1 MQIAEKVTFS
11 DGNMTIV
18 ETYDPN
24 PVLRR
29 SALLRE
35 SDAAAPLA
43 ESKCLATF
51 PTWLFHQWLREAG
64 LKPEDPA
71 AEDVILRK
79 MVDPDFAHFRVWG
92 GRL

>member
-1 MQIAEKVTFS
+1 
-11 DGNMTIV
+11 
-18 ETYDPN
+18 
-24 PVLRR
+24 
-29 SALLRE
+29 
-35 SDAAAPLA
+35 
-43 ESKCLATF
+43 
-51 PTWLFHQWLREAG
+51 